1 MTADAVTAIW
11 NDQNMPPLSPPARVR
26 FSTLSIFLLGGIVGT
41 GINALVLAFARIE
54 LGWHTAVAFFSGTM
68 ANLLF
73 HHIYYHLIFVN
84 REIRLRTPFWLQLG
98 LYCLIASGAAAA
110 GWLLYDIAGFSLGLT
125 IAVLLGAMAATNA
138 LVNRI
143 STFSSVSPAHVEYAS
158 MGEAFYADQT
168 STEKVN
174 AIRAWFH
181 RSRFQRLHDFV
192 AEHYKPAMAVADLG
206 CGNCLWNK
214 DRLPVIGV
222 DMNANMLAWAQSNG
236 YLSDYRVTED
246 LAASGLPKSSFDL
259 VVMSETLEHLLNL
272 HAALEEVHSILKE
285 DGKLIITV
293 PYDFFLG
300 PFFVMFNV
308 NCLYQG
314 YVRGS
319 RYHRY
324 RCGHVNHFTV
334 SRLRR
339 SLVSAGFQMDSVR
352 VVNGLSLF
360 AVATKTRASS

>member
-1 MTADAVTAIW
+1 
-11 NDQNMPPLSPPARVR
+11 MPSLSPPARLR

-41 GINALVLAFARIE
+41 GINALVVALVRME
-54 LGWHTAVAFFSGTM
+54 LGWHTAIAFFSGTM

-73 HHIYYHLIFVN
+73 HHVYYHLIFVN
-84 REIRLRTPFWLQLG
+84 REIRLRTPLWLQLG

-110 GWLLYDIAGFSLGLT
+110 GWLLCDLVGLSLGLT
-125 IAVLLGAMAATNA
+125 MAALLGAMAATNA

-143 STFSSVSPAHVEYAS
+143 STFSSVSPAHVEYES
-158 MGEAFYADQT
+158 MGESFYVDQT

-192 AEHYKPAMAVADLG
+192 AEHYKPGMVVADLG

-214 DRLPVIGV
+214 DRLPVTGV
-222 DMNANMLAWAQSNG
+222 DMNANMLGWAQNNG
-236 YLSDYRVTED
+236 YLSDYRVSKD
-246 LAASGLPKSSFDL
+246 LALSGLSKRSFDL

-272 HAALEEVHSILKE
+272 QATLEEAHSILKD
-285 DGKLIITV
+285 DGKLVITV

-300 PFFVMFNV
+300 PFFIMFNI

-314 YVRGS
+314 YVKGS

-339 SLVSAGFQMDSVR
+339 ALANAEFQMESVR
-352 VVNGLSLF
+352 IVNALSLF
-360 AVATKTRASS
+360 AVATKRKPTR